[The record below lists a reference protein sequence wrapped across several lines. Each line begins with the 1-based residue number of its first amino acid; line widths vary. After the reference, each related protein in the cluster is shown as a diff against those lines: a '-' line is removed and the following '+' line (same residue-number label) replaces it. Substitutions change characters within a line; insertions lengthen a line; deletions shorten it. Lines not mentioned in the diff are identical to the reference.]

1 MKGDPTGCG
10 SPSTVTRA
18 RSITSSSADCV
29 FGVAR
34 LISSASTTFANTG
47 PFLKTNSFTVSS

>member
-1 MKGDPTGCG
+1 MNGAPTACDT
-10 SPSTVTRA
+10 PSTVTRA

-47 PFLKTNSFTVSS
+47 PGLNTNNRSRSS